1 MRERLERSLEN
12 AMSGDILLLTAG
24 ANDGLQ

>member
-1 MRERLERSLEN
+1 MRARLDRSLEDT
-12 AMSGDILLLTAG
+12 MTGDILLLTAG